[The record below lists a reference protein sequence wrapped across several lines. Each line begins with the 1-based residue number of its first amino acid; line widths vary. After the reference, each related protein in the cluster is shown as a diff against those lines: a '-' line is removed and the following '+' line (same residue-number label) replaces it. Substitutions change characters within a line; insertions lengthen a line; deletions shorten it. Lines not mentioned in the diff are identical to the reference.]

1 MIPQYYTIYISTT
14 GTCTNCEEH
23 NVTVNMS
30 EGGFVTYKPDDIFFD
45 GETEPT
51 TGSTTLAAALSITVA
66 TIVGL
71 LVIYVGIF
79 CVWLLY
85 GIYCKGARRG
95 TLI

>member
-1 MIPQYYTIYISTT
+1 
-14 GTCTNCEEH
+14 
-23 NVTVNMS
+23 MS
-30 EGGFVTYKPDDIFFD
+30 EGGWVTYKPDDIVFD

-51 TGSTTLAAALSITVA
+51 TESTTLAAAMSITVG

-71 LVIYVGIF
+71 LVIFVGAF

-95 TLI
+95 TLIQL